1 MEERKKL
8 HGPNVQSPPKKPCIS
23 KFLNHKG
30 VQAGPSQDPF
40 FFVTPISIKA
50 ATN

>member
-30 VQAGPSQDPF
+30 VQAGPSQDNF
-40 FFVTPISIKA
+40 DTPISIKA
-50 ATN
+50 AAN